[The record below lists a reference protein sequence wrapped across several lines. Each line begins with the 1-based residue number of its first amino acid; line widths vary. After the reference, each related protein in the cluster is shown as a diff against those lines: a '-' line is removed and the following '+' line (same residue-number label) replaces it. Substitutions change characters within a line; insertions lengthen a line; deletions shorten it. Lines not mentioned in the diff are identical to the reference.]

1 MAKKALIE
9 KAKKTPKFAV
19 RKYTRC
25 LQCGRSRAVFRN
37 FLLCRI
43 HFREWVYKGWV
54 PGFRKISW

>member
-43 HFREWVYKGWV
+43 HFRE
-54 PGFRKISW
+54 